1 MADIQKT
8 IFTNANGD
16 NLIVI
21 PTYTSANAGMVLA
34 VNSQGTGLEWISISD
49 VPANAASVNG
59 EPVGVNGDYITVGE
73 GQ

>member
-1 MADIQKT
+1 MSDIQ
-8 IFTNANGD
+8 IRQFTNTNGD
-16 NLIVI
+16 TIIVL
-21 PTYTSANAGMVLA
+21 PLFTQEDVGKVLA
-34 VNSQGTGLEWISISD
+34 VNSEGTGLEWISISD